1 MRKKGFAILCAVFIF
16 TAGCSA
22 RGDVP
27 AGISRVE
34 ECPFSLKQISLFD
47 GKTGWALSSENQVLF
62 TEDGPESFTVI
73 REIPGTGSQIPGP
86 VSAAFPDEHTAY
98 TAYFSPDQVHLIV
111 ESTADRGAS
120 WQQTSIEYS
129 SLCDSCD
136 AGNAYLGFTDSRNG
150 YLLYCSTPAAG
161 KMTKILLRTAD
172 GGKSFSLLKDLSEEI
187 AGYPQGICFEGDR
200 GYIAVSY
207 HGEDSYLYTTS
218 DGGLTWE
225 DRSIFTPEGTVRY
238 VDGFAPVFCPG
249 NHDSGMIVLKSV
261 SDFPS
266 YRLFLTEDGG
276 ENWSLA
282 MDELPWDSFSACS
295 YAGEG
300 RMLFLD
306 GEGQL
311 YTAVP

>member
-22 RGDVP
+22 REDVP

-34 ECPFSLKQISLFD
+34 ECSFSLKQISLFD
-47 GKTGWALSSENQVLF
+47 EKTGWALSSENQVLF
-62 TEDGPESFTVI
+62 TEDGPESFSVI
-73 REIPGTGSQIPGP
+73 REIPGTGSQMPGP

-136 AGNAYLGFTDSRNG
+136 AGKAYLDFTDSRKG
-150 YLLYCSTPAAG
+150 YLPYCSTPAAG

-172 GGKSFSLLKDLSEEI
+172 GGKS
-187 AGYPQGICFEGDR
+187 
-200 GYIAVSY
+200 
-207 HGEDSYLYTTS
+207 
-218 DGGLTWE
+218 
-225 DRSIFTPEGTVRY
+225 
-238 VDGFAPVFCPG
+238 
-249 NHDSGMIVLKSV
+249 
-261 SDFPS
+261 
-266 YRLFLTEDGG
+266 
-276 ENWSLA
+276 
-282 MDELPWDSFSACS
+282 
-295 YAGEG
+295 
-300 RMLFLD
+300 
-306 GEGQL
+306 EGQL